1 MTDKLQIAIVGG
13 GIGGLTAAL
22 ALRARGLGVTV
33 FEQAAAPRE
42 LGAGVSI
49 HPNAVRLLE
58 RIGLRDW
65 LENINTRSVGLSL
78 RTSRGEP
85 VPRPPASA
93 DSPTYQVHR
102 VELLEMLNDAQAD
115 AVVRYGHHCTA
126 VRETQD
132 GVWLTFA
139 NGVTARADVV
149 IGADGI
155 HSVVQREIGLAT
167 HPTSEGIM
175 AYRGLIPSERLSW
188 AKDLRGLNMWMGS
201 SRSFMCFPISQGRV
215 INMVAFV
222 PSNVDSEESWSAP
235 GDLKALATEYD
246 GWDAPVRETIAA
258 LDETFRWGIFDRA
271 PLPYWSTARVT
282 LLGDAAH
289 PMVPHFGQGAG
300 QAIEDGFALAI
311 LLENAKPADVP
322 ARLKAYEK
330 LRLGHTSRVQA
341 ASRDAGRFYR
351 SENEDAS
358 ERNRRMGKWMSA
370 AGWIFQYDVEAAAEE
385 ALVALAERRTV
396 ATLPPDAA

>member
-1 MTDKLQIAIVGG
+1 MTDRLQIAIVGAG
-13 GIGGLTAAL
+13 VGGLKAAL
-22 ALRARGLGVTV
+22 ALRARGLNVTV
-33 FEQAAAPRE
+33 FEQAATPRE

-49 HPNAVRLLE
+49 HPNAARLLK

-65 LENINTRSVGLSL
+65 LENISTRSVGLSL

-85 VPRPPASA
+85 LPTPPTSA
-93 DSPTYQVHR
+93 DSQTYQVHR
-102 VELLEMLNDAQAD
+102 VELLQMLNDAQAE
-115 AVVRYGHHCTA
+115 AAVRYGHHCA
-126 VRETQD
+126 GVRETED
-132 GVWLTFA
+132 GVRLTFA
-139 NGVTARADVV
+139 NGVTADADIV

-155 HSVVQREIGLAT
+155 HSVVQRRIGLAT

-175 AYRGLIPSERLSW
+175 AYRGLVPSERLSW

-201 SRSFMCFPISQGRV
+201 GRSFIFFPISQGRV
-215 INMVAFV
+215 INIVAFV
-222 PSNVDSEESWSAP
+222 PSDLESEESWSAP
-235 GDLKALATEYD
+235 GDLRALAAEYA
-246 GWDAPVRETIAA
+246 GWDAPVVETIAA
-258 LDETFRWGIFDRA
+258 LDETFRWGIYDRA

-311 LLENAKPADVP
+311 LLEDAKPADVP
-322 ARLKAYEK
+322 ARLKAYEQ

-351 SENEDAS
+351 SENEDVS

-370 AGWIFQYDVEAAAEE
+370 AGWIFDHDVEQAAC
-385 ALVALAERRTV
+385 ALL
-396 ATLPPDAA
+396 

>member
-1 MTDKLQIAIVGG
+1 MTDKLQIAIVGA

-33 FEQAAAPRE
+33 FERAASPRE

-49 HPNAVRLLE
+49 HPNAVRLLK
-58 RIGLRDW
+58 RIGLQDW
-65 LENINTRSVGLSL
+65 LENISTRSVGLSL
-78 RTSRGEP
+78 RTSRGDP
-85 VPRPPASA
+85 VPRPLASA

-115 AVVRYGHHCTA
+115 TVVRYGHHCTG
-126 VRETQD
+126 VRETED
-132 GVWLTFA
+132 GVGLTFA

-155 HSVVQREIGLAT
+155 HSIVQREIGLVT

-175 AYRGLIPSERLSW
+175 AYRGLIPLERLSW

-201 SRSFMCFPISQGRV
+201 GRSFICFPISQGRM
-215 INMVAFV
+215 INIVAFV
-222 PSNVDSEESWSAP
+222 PSNLDSEKSWSAP
-235 GDLKALATEYD
+235 GDLRALAAEYE
-246 GWDAPVRETIAA
+246 GWDAPVVEAIAA
-258 LDETFRWGIFDRA
+258 LDETFRWGIYDRA

-322 ARLKAYEK
+322 ARLKAYEQ

-351 SENEDAS
+351 TENEDAT

-370 AGWIFQYDVEAAAEE
+370 AGWIFQYDVEQE
-385 ALVALAERRTV
+385 ATAL
-396 ATLPPDAA
+396 L

>member
-1 MTDKLQIAIVGG
+1 MTDKLQIAMVGA

-33 FEQAAAPRE
+33 FEQAATPRE
-42 LGAGVSI
+42 LGAGVSL
-49 HPNAVRLLE
+49 HPNAVRLLK

-65 LENINTRSVGLSL
+65 LESINTRSVGLSL

-85 VPRPPASA
+85 VPTPPASA

-102 VELLEMLNDAQAD
+102 VELLEMLNDAQAH
-115 AVVRYGHHCTA
+115 AVVRYGHQCTG
-126 VRETQD
+126 VRETED
-132 GVWLTFA
+132 GVQLTFA

-201 SRSFMCFPISQGRV
+201 GRSFICFPISQGRV
-215 INMVAFV
+215 INIVAFV
-222 PSNVDSEESWSAP
+222 PSNLDSEESWSAP
-235 GDLKALATEYD
+235 GDLRALAAEYN
-246 GWDAPVRETIAA
+246 GWGTPVVEAIGA
-258 LDETFRWGIFDRA
+258 LDETFRWGIYDRA
-271 PLPYWSTARVT
+271 PLPYWSTARTT

-322 ARLKAYEK
+322 AQLKAYEK

-351 SENEDAS
+351 SENEDAA
-358 ERNRRMGKWMSA
+358 ERNRRMAKWMSA
-370 AGWIFQYDVEAAAEE
+370 AGWIFQYDVEQAAGG
-385 ALVALAERRTV
+385 LL
-396 ATLPPDAA
+396 

>member
-1 MTDKLQIAIVGG
+1 MTDKLQIAMVGA

-33 FEQAAAPRE
+33 FEQAATPRE
-42 LGAGVSI
+42 LGAGVSL
-49 HPNAVRLLE
+49 HPNAVRLLK

-65 LENINTRSVGLSL
+65 LESINTRSVGLSL

-85 VPRPPASA
+85 VPTPPASA

-102 VELLEMLNDAQAD
+102 VELLEMLNDAQAH
-115 AVVRYGHHCTA
+115 AVVRYGHQCTG
-126 VRETQD
+126 VRETED
-132 GVWLTFA
+132 GVQLTFA

-175 AYRGLIPSERLSW
+175 AYRGLIQSERLSW

-201 SRSFMCFPISQGRV
+201 GRSFICFPISQGRV
-215 INMVAFV
+215 INIVAFV
-222 PSNVDSEESWSAP
+222 PSNLDSEESWSAP
-235 GDLKALATEYD
+235 GDLRALAAEYN
-246 GWDAPVRETIAA
+246 GWGTPVVEAIGA
-258 LDETFRWGIFDRA
+258 LDETFRWGIYDRA
-271 PLPYWSTARVT
+271 PLPYWSTARTT

-322 ARLKAYEK
+322 AQLKAYEK

-351 SENEDAS
+351 SENEDAA
-358 ERNRRMGKWMSA
+358 ERNRRMAKWMSA
-370 AGWIFQYDVEAAAEE
+370 AGWIFQYDVEQAAGG
-385 ALVALAERRTV
+385 LL
-396 ATLPPDAA
+396 

>member
-1 MTDKLQIAIVGG
+1 MMGKLQIAIVGG

-22 ALRARGLGVTV
+22 ALRARGLNVSV
-33 FEQAAAPRE
+33 FEQADSPRE
-42 LGAGVSI
+42 HGAGVSI
-49 HPNAVRLLE
+49 HPNAVRLLK
-58 RIGLRDW
+58 RIGLHDW
-65 LENINTRSVGLSL
+65 FENINTRSVGLSL

-85 VPRPPASA
+85 VPTPPASP
-93 DSPTYQVHR
+93 DDPTYQVHR

-115 AVVRYGHHCTA
+115 VLVRYGHHCA
-126 VRETQD
+126 GVKETED
-132 GVWLTFA
+132 GVRLNFA
-139 NGVTARADVV
+139 NGITARGDVV

-155 HSVVQREIGLAT
+155 HSVVQREIGLVT

-201 SRSFMCFPISQGRV
+201 GRSFICFPISQGRV
-215 INMVAFV
+215 INIVAFV
-222 PSNVDSEESWSAP
+222 PSNLDSEESWSAP
-235 GDLKALATEYD
+235 GDLRALAAEYA
-246 GWDAPVRETIAA
+246 GWDAPVVEAISA
-258 LDETFRWGIFDRA
+258 LDETFRWGIYDRP
-271 PLPYWSTARVT
+271 PLPFWSTARVT

-289 PMVPHFGQGAG
+289 AMVPHFGQGAG

-322 ARLKAYEK
+322 ARLKAYEQ
-330 LRLGHTSRVQA
+330 LRSGHTSRVQA

-351 SENEDAS
+351 SENEDIS

-370 AGWIFQYDVEAAAEE
+370 VRWIFQYDVEREAAA
-385 ALVALAERRTV
+385 LL
-396 ATLPPDAA
+396 

>member
-1 MTDKLQIAIVGG
+1 MTNKLQIAIVGA

-33 FEQAAAPRE
+33 FERADSPRE

-49 HPNAVRLLE
+49 HPNAVRLLK

-65 LENINTRSVGLSL
+65 LENINTRSVGISL

-85 VPRPPASA
+85 VPTPIATA
-93 DSPTYQVHR
+93 DSTTYQVHR

-115 AVVRYGHHCTA
+115 AVVRYGHHCTG
-126 VRETQD
+126 VRETED
-132 GVWLTFA
+132 GVRLTFG

-155 HSVVQREIGLAT
+155 HSVVQREIGLTA

-175 AYRGLIPSERLSW
+175 AYRGLVPSEKLSW

-201 SRSFMCFPISQGRV
+201 GRSFICFPISQGRV
-215 INMVAFV
+215 INIVAFV
-222 PSNVDSEESWSAP
+222 PTNLESEESWSAP
-235 GDLKALATEYD
+235 GDLRALAAEYV
-246 GWDAPVRETIAA
+246 GWDAPVVEAIAA
-258 LDETFRWGIFDRA
+258 LDEAFRWGIYDRA

-289 PMVPHFGQGAG
+289 PVVPHFGQGAG
-300 QAIEDGFALAI
+300 QAIEDGFALAV
-311 LLENAKPADVP
+311 LLEDAKPADVP
-322 ARLKAYEK
+322 VRLKAYEQ
-330 LRLGHTSRVQA
+330 LRFGHTSRVQA

-351 SENEDAS
+351 SESEDVA

-370 AGWIFQYDVEAAAEE
+370 AGWIFQYDVEQAAA
-385 ALVALAERRTV
+385 ALL
-396 ATLPPDAA
+396 

>member
-13 GIGGLTAAL
+13 GVGGLTAAL
-22 ALRARGLGVTV
+22 ALRARGLSVTV
-33 FEQAAAPRE
+33 FEQAATPRE

-49 HPNAVRLLE
+49 HPNAVRLLK
-58 RIGLRDW
+58 RIGLQDW
-65 LENINTRSVGLSL
+65 LENISTRSVGLSL
-78 RTSRGEP
+78 RTSRGES
-85 VPRPPASA
+85 VATPRASA
-93 DSPTYQVHR
+93 DNETYQVHR
-102 VELLEMLNDAQAD
+102 VELLDMLNDAQAD
-115 AVVRYGHHCTA
+115 AVVRYDHHCIG
-126 VRETQD
+126 VRETAD
-132 GVWLTFA
+132 GVWLSFA

-155 HSVVQREIGLAT
+155 HSVVQRAIGLAT

-175 AYRGLIPSERLSW
+175 AYRGLVPSERLSW

-201 SRSFMCFPISQGRV
+201 GRSFICFPVSQGRV
-215 INMVAFV
+215 INIVAFV
-222 PSNVDSEESWSAP
+222 PSDLDSEESWSAP
-235 GDLKALATEYD
+235 GDVKALAAEYA
-246 GWDAPVRETIAA
+246 GWDVPVREAIGA
-258 LDETFRWGIFDRA
+258 LDQTFRWGIYDRA

-311 LLENAKPADVP
+311 LLEDATPADVP
-322 ARLKAYEK
+322 ARLKAYER

-351 SENEDAS
+351 SENEDVS

-370 AGWIFQYDVEAAAEE
+370 AGWIFQYDVEQE
-385 ALVALAERRTV
+385 AT
-396 ATLPPDAA
+396 ATRHRQLKMQRQ